1 MQELQIKEERKREK
15 IEELKRKA
23 LEQERIEKLR
33 REEERD
39 R

>member
-33 REEERD
+33 REEERA

>member
-33 REEERD
+33 REEEMAR
-39 R
+39 